1 MRIAL
6 LLALAVCCTGQFRQP
21 AGMTPENAAALS
33 WSAREEL
40 GAGNY
45 TKSLADGEQVERAV
59 RSLLGSRKLD
69 ENSNL
74 ALALG
79 ASYEVQAQSLAALQ
93 RRAEA
98 IQLLQAA
105 EREWRGTSI
114 ISRLQKNV
122 LLLTMVGHP
131 LPEVRG
137 VPNTWRGKPVLL
149 FFWAH
154 WCADCKADG
163 PIIAKLAAEFESK
176 DLVVVAPTQLY
187 GYTVQEEHA
196 SPAVEKAFIDKVFL
210 GFDGFV
216 AGYIGR
222 LVPEKGL
229 TTLIDAL
236 TRCPP
241 NVRVI
246 FLGSGPMREELDRRA
261 ASAGVSHRI
270 KFLAARPLEELPRV
284 MSAMDALV
292 LPSLTTPQWKEQFGR
307 VIIEAHACRTP
318 VIGSDSGAIPSV
330 VGAGGVIFRE
340 ADPAALASALNRLAI
355 DPAECRRLGAAG
367 QEQVER
373 LYTWQRVAD
382 RMASIYAKV
391 SGRTT
396 STPAEPRPAAK
407 PSSGAREVAVAK

>member
-196 SPAVEKAFIDKVFL
+196 SPAVEKAFIDKVFQRFYAAIPHVIVPL
-210 GFDGFV
+210 EGSNFDRFG
-216 AGYIGR
+216 ASTTPT
-222 LVPEKGL
+222 LV
-229 TTLIDAL
+229 IA
-236 TRCPP
+236 
-241 NVRVI
+241 
-246 FLGSGPMREELDRRA
+246 DRRGIVRLYHPGYMDESSLRA
-261 ASAGVSHRI
+261 RI
-270 KFLAARPLEELPRV
+270 TDVVAPAAARR
-284 MSAMDALV
+284 SA
-292 LPSLTTPQWKEQFGR
+292 
-307 VIIEAHACRTP
+307 
-318 VIGSDSGAIPSV
+318 SG
-330 VGAGGVIFRE
+330 
-340 ADPAALASALNRLAI
+340 
-355 DPAECRRLGAAG
+355 
-367 QEQVER
+367 
-373 LYTWQRVAD
+373 T
-382 RMASIYAKV
+382 
-391 SGRTT
+391 
-396 STPAEPRPAAK
+396 
-407 PSSGAREVAVAK
+407 